1 MALRIPT
8 KKEYEAVLKR
18 LQEECGN
25 GISNIEDSH
34 TDPKGIP
41 TGYDDLDSILTK
53 GASGLYKGGI
63 VEIAGPEG
71 SGKSSLALRVVGS
84 AQKLGMKCAWID
96 AESGLDYNLAKLNGV
111 DTTSLLYPELADTKA
126 LNKEEEGSLAILNVG
141 NVLEIM
147 YKLIVSNIIDVVVL
161 DSVAGLM
168 PESILADDFD
178 PNKTGVSEIARVIS
192 RIIPKIAMACKKTET
207 LAIFINQLR
216 DQPGAYI
223 QNRYHTPGGRALKF
237 FAHQRLCVEKIGG
250 EAGRIYSSEKDL
262 IGHYAKCTIVKNKK
276 APPVPLD
283 VNIQIPIYY
292 REYFPD
298 DAKKC
303 YDLARKL
310 LVITI
315 RNGTLTWK
323 DKNGNVI
330 LQKDGESEILDEIRS
345 KSLVNQLAHYCVIAS
360 SNEKNKGMKL
370 SNNIIE
376 LAKQYNEAY
385 GSSAIS
391 EPDDAKKRRKPAL
404 ANEEI

>member
-1 MALRIPT
+1 MALKIPT

-34 TDPKGIP
+34 TEPKGIP

-71 SGKSSLALRVVGS
+71 SGKSSIALRVVGF
-84 AQKLGMKCAWID
+84 AQKAGMKCAWID

-111 DTTSLLYPELADTKA
+111 DTASLLYPELADTKA
-126 LNKEEEGSLAILNVG
+126 LNKDEEGSLAILNVG

-168 PESILADDFD
+168 PDSILADDFD
-178 PNKTGVSEIARVIS
+178 PNKVGVSEIARVLS
-192 RIIPKIAMACKKTET
+192 RIIPKISMACKKTET

-262 IGHYAKCTIVKNKK
+262 MGHYAKCTIVKNKK

-283 VNIQIPIYY
+283 MNIQIPIYY

-315 RNGTLTWK
+315 RNGVLTWK

-330 LQKDGESEILDEIRS
+330 LQKEGESEILEEIRTKNLIS
-345 KSLVNQLAHYCVIAS
+345 KLAQHCVVS
-360 SNEKNKGMKL
+360 SNEKNKNIKI
-370 SNNIIE
+370 SNHIIE
-376 LAKQYNEAY
+376 LASTYNE
-385 GSSAIS
+385 
-391 EPDDAKKRRKPAL
+391 DAPVTTEVPVETDTKKKRKPAL
-404 ANEEI
+404 NNEEI